1 MRFAALVL
9 TLILAISLAEGY
21 PLHGSNG
28 AVDCTVFGAFKTPF
42 TPGNMNAGRNMI
54 LNVDIGL
61 VRNNA
66 TDNSSTD
73 NSTDNATD
81 NSTVSASYLLT
92 DGNDRVYEMNQEY
105 TKDLQPGRQVL
116 GFVVP
121 KEAVVKSLTVDPLK
135 PEDGDQFVIPFEGL
149 INSSN
154 GKATFLYYGELS
166 SKSESNRRAV
176 EFDISVS
183 NNDTS
188 RLSLSWKN
196 FTLIDQ
202 WGWRY
207 SSRAYNKYSGEGFPA
222 VELLPNQTIRSSVLF
237 NYLSPISRPVMLA
250 YEYNNTSSIVV
261 DIDPEKGIRS
271 SSPSSGTECCSQ
283 PEAESPP
290 ATLAGSIKATKA
302 RLAKVR
308 ENLNSSN
315 SSSSA

>member
-1 MRFAALVL
+1 MRFAVLAL
-9 TLILAISLAEGY
+9 TLILALSLAEGY

-28 AVDCTVFGAFKTPF
+28 AVDCTIFGAFKTPF

-61 VRNNA
+61 IRANA
-66 TDNSSTD
+66 
-73 NSTDNATD
+73 TDNATD
-81 NSTVSASYLLT
+81 NSTVSASYMLT
-92 DGNDRVYEMNQEY
+92 DGNDRVYETNQEY
-105 TKDLQPGRQVL
+105 TKDLQPGRLVL

-121 KEAVVKSLTVDPLK
+121 KEAVIKSLTVDPLK
-135 PEDGDQFVIPFEGL
+135 SEDGDQFIIPFEDL

-154 GKATFLYYGELS
+154 GKATLLYYGELS
-166 SKSESNRRAV
+166 SKSEANRRAV

-207 SSRAYNKYSGEGFPA
+207 SSKAYNKYSGEGFPA
-222 VELLPNQTIRSSVLF
+222 VELLPNQTIRSGVWF

-250 YEYNNTSSIVV
+250 YEYNNTSSVVV

-271 SSPSSGTECCSQ
+271 SSPSSGAECCSQ
-283 PEAESPP
+283 PGAESPP
-290 ATLAGSIKATKA
+290 TTLSGSIKATKA

-308 ENLNSSN
+308 ENLNSSD
-315 SSSSA
+315 SSA